1 MGWGWD
7 FFDGEYDEI
16 RWIIVIIIVIVL
28 IFYGLN
34 E

>member
-7 FFDGEYDEI
+7 FFDCEIDEI
-16 RWIIVIIIVIVL
+16 LWIIVIIIVIVL